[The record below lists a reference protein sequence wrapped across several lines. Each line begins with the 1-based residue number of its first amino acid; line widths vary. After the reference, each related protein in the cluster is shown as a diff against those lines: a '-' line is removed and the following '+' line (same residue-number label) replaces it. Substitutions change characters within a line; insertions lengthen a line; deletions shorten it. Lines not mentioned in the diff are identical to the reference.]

1 MCSLQVQKEAL
12 ARSYANKKFEQPY
25 QTALYTASVIY
36 EVKRWHISEYEAV
49 IGDLTLQD
57 LQVCNIARH
66 REFVMLLQHL
76 VPAIILV

>member
-1 MCSLQVQKEAL
+1 MFCLQVQKEAL

-57 LQVCNIARH
+57 LQVSNITRLMKL
-66 REFVMLLQHL
+66 ELQL
-76 VPAIILV
+76 QQYVSAVFYR